1 MQTDIGESPYVPGP
15 GENPLYT
22 AEPLTLDDLKL
33 LSDLFYLPYE
43 HGQTAKTMLRELDW
57 LKNHSR
63 AAAAETDEVM
73 LVFFQKADNVVIVC
87 SVHLRLNFVFSDSR
101 VVLKSAAI

>member
-73 LVFFQKADNVVIVC
+73 LVFFFKKQIM
-87 SVHLRLNFVFSDSR
+87 F
-101 VVLKSAAI
+101 